1 MRSINYLLIAVLLH
15 GGCGSVLGQNE
26 IPTLTLE
33 QVLSI
38 RQEADQG
45 DAVAQLKLGVLY
57 QNGWGGLPQ
66 HYQLA
71 VKWWR
76 KAAEQGDAKAQK
88 NLGNMYR
95 AGEGVPQ
102 DYVLA
107 HKWYNLAAA
116 QEVKGVKLAAK
127 EGREASVQRMTP
139 SQIQEAWKLAREF
152 KPKKEKPKK
161 ENP

>member
-71 VKWWR
+71 VKWFR
-76 KAAEQGDAKAQK
+76 KAAEQGDAKAQ
-88 NLGNMYR
+88 NILGLMYDM
-95 AGEGVPQ
+95 GERVPQ
-102 DYVLA
+102 DYILA
-107 HKWYNLAAA
+107 HKWLNLAAA
-116 QEVKGVKLAAK
+116 QGQKNAPKWRDDIAK
-127 EGREASVQRMTP
+127 KMTP
-139 SQIQEAWKLAREF
+139 SQIKKAEKLTLEF
-152 KPKKEKPKK
+152 KPKKENPKK
-161 ENP
+161 